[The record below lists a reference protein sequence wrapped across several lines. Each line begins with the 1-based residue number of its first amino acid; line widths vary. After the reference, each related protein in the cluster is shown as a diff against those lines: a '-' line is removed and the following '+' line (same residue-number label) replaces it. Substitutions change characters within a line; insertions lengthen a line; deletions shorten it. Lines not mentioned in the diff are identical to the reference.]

1 MVHGSAEALG
11 IAPLTSRLIKM
22 SQNLHLGIS
31 SGAWYADVPVGGA
44 LAALTG
50 LVFPFGEGGEAG
62 LAIRDEE
69 EAFEWVEAGLE
80 TGLEAVS
87 PGGWLSVGVGDV
99 MVDMRRG
106 DATRSIW
113 ESVRNVR
120 SSHSAEGLSHGAT
133 TLDLRSS
140 LQFTRR
146 YGVCVCVSG
155 VC

>member
-1 MVHGSAEALG
+1 MHGSAAALG
-11 IAPLTSRLIKM
+11 SAPLTSKLIKM

-50 LVFPFGEGGEAG
+50 LVFPFGEGGETG
-62 LAIRDEE
+62 LAIWDEE

-106 DATRSIW
+106 DATEVDVGKCAECQIQSLGRRVESRCYDSRSPI
-113 ESVRNVR
+113 
-120 SSHSAEGLSHGAT
+120 
-133 TLDLRSS
+133 
-140 LQFTRR
+140 QFAV
-146 YGVCVCVSG
+146 YAKVWCMCV
-155 VC
+155 